1 MEKPLEGKRVLVTG
15 SGGGLGRS
23 HAVLLA
29 ERGAELIV
37 HDIKPDNANETVE
50 LIRKKTGQHAT
61 VLISNIREIE
71 EFTTSISNLGK
82 VDILVNNAGVGG
94 KGRKIEDIDIK
105 IFDEMF
111 EVHVRGTFF
120 ATQAVLP
127 QMKKSESGKII
138 NISSIFAM
146 GGHDSV
152 SHYAAAKS
160 AISGFT
166 KSWAKELAPWR
177 INVNAV
183 APGFVE
189 TDMTRASMSQNDIN
203 KLEEK
208 MPLGRF
214 CKPIDISYAVAWLAS
229 AETDMLSGQVISP
242 NSGAVIV
249 GY

>member
-50 LIRKKTGQHAT
+50 LIRKKTGQVAT

-94 KGRKIEDIDIK
+94 KGRKIEDIDIE

-120 ATQAVLP
+120 ATQAVCH
-127 QMKKSESGKII
+127 K
-138 NISSIFAM
+138 
-146 GGHDSV
+146 
-152 SHYAAAKS
+152 
-160 AISGFT
+160 
-166 KSWAKELAPWR
+166 
-177 INVNAV
+177 
-183 APGFVE
+183 
-189 TDMTRASMSQNDIN
+189 
-203 KLEEK
+203 
-208 MPLGRF
+208 
-214 CKPIDISYAVAWLAS
+214 
-229 AETDMLSGQVISP
+229 
-242 NSGAVIV
+242 
-249 GY
+249 

>member
-1 MEKPLEGKRVLVTG
+1 MKKPLKGKRALVTG

-23 HAVLLA
+23 HALLLA

-37 HDIKPDNANETVE
+37 HDINSNGANETAD
-50 LIRKKTGQHAT
+50 LIRKVGEQAS
-61 VLISNIREIE
+61 VLISDVRNIG
-71 EFTTSISNLGK
+71 EFRHSISNIGK
-82 VDILVNNAGVGG
+82 IDILVNNAGVGG
-94 KGRKIEDIDIK
+94 KGRKIEEIDIQ

-127 QMKKSESGKII
+127 KMKESKSGKII

-146 GGHDSV
+146 GGHDSI

-160 AISGFT
+160 AISGLT
-166 KSWAKELAPWR
+166 KSWAREFAPWG

-189 TDMTRASMSQNDIN
+189 TDMTRSSNSEKDIRN
-203 KLEEK
+203 LEK
-208 MPLGRF
+208 TMPLGRF
-214 CKPIDISYAVAWLAS
+214 CAPIDISYAVAWLAS
-229 AETDMLSGQVISP
+229 AETNLVSGQIISP

>member
-50 LIRKKTGQHAT
+50 LIRKKTGQLAT

-94 KGRKIEDIDIK
+94 KGRKIEDIDIG

-189 TDMTRASMSQNDIN
+189 TDMTRASMSQDDI
-203 KLEEK
+203 KDLEKK

>member
-1 MEKPLEGKRVLVTG
+1 MKKPLKGKRALVTG

-23 HAVLLA
+23 HALLLA

-37 HDIKPDNANETVE
+37 HDINSNGANETAD
-50 LIRKKTGQHAT
+50 LIRKVGEQAS
-61 VLISNIREIE
+61 VLISDVRNIE
-71 EFTTSISNLGK
+71 EFRHSISNIGK
-82 VDILVNNAGVGG
+82 IDILVNNAGVGG
-94 KGRKIEDIDIK
+94 KGRKIEEIDIQ
-105 IFDEMF
+105 IFNEMF

-127 QMKKSESGKII
+127 RMKEKKSGKII

-146 GGHDSV
+146 GGHDSI

-160 AISGFT
+160 AISGLT
-166 KSWAKELAPWR
+166 KSWAREFAPWG

-189 TDMTRASMSQNDIN
+189 TDMTRSSNSEKDIRN
-203 KLEEK
+203 LEK
-208 MPLGRF
+208 TMPLGRF
-214 CKPIDISYAVAWLAS
+214 CAPIDISYAVAWLAS
-229 AETDMLSGQVISP
+229 AETNLVSGQIISP

>member
-1 MEKPLEGKRVLVTG
+1 MKKPLKGKRALVTG

-23 HAVLLA
+23 HALLLA

-37 HDIKPDNANETVE
+37 HDINSNGANETAD
-50 LIRKKTGQHAT
+50 LIRKVGEQAS
-61 VLISNIREIE
+61 VLISDVRDIE
-71 EFTTSISNLGK
+71 EFRHSISNIGK
-82 VDILVNNAGVGG
+82 IDILVNNAGVGG
-94 KGRKIEDIDIK
+94 KGRKIEEIDIQ

-127 QMKKSESGKII
+127 KMKESKSGKII

-146 GGHDSV
+146 GGHDSI

-160 AISGFT
+160 AISGLT
-166 KSWAKELAPWR
+166 KSWAREFAPWG

-189 TDMTRASMSQNDIN
+189 TDMTRSSNSEKDIRN
-203 KLEEK
+203 LEK
-208 MPLGRF
+208 TMPLGRF
-214 CKPIDISYAVAWLAS
+214 CAPIDISYAVAWLAS
-229 AETDMLSGQVISP
+229 AESNLVSGQIISP